1 MSNPTLT
8 LSLLAAT
15 FDASPGAIVSA
26 LTLVTPEDVR
36 LLDAP
41 TAQCLDV
48 VLAMAKNG
56 DQPAPVLLNAE
67 MMRHGQYAGHR
78 GELVKNRV
86 LDAVTTAVPG
96 VRLFEYASAVLAE
109 VVRARMISAADAIAE
124 RARDGAEADAWQTFV
139 REGSAVRGLW
149 ERLCEARGVVA

>member
-1 MSNPTLT
+1 MSATLT
-8 LSLLAAT
+8 VSLLAAT
-15 FDASPGAIVSA
+15 LDASPGTIVSA

-41 TAQCLDV
+41 TAECLDM

-67 MMRHGQYAGHR
+67 LMRHGLYAGHR

-96 VRLFEYASAVLAE
+96 VRVFEYASAVLAE

-124 RARDGAEADAWQTFV
+124 RARDGAEADAWQTFI
-139 REGSAVRGLW
+139 REGSAVRLLW
-149 ERLCEARGVVA
+149 ERLCAARGVAA